1 MLFAFGLVPISVFL
15 HYPAIKAPLAN
26 FMHIAGTV
34 LIVPSALLALY
45 VHHLFPSKHE
55 TPEDFDRLLSDGPYR
70 YVRHP
75 FYSAFIFLGFG
86 IALYFASVPGILFNV
101 LLILRWN
108 RLAALE
114 EEELLQYWGTEY
126 RQFMQSRPRFV
137 PRVRLGGFC
146 KWCH

>member
-55 TPEDFDRLLSDGPYR
+55 TP
-70 YVRHP
+70 
-75 FYSAFIFLGFG
+75 A
-86 IALYFASVPGILFNV
+86 GILFNV